1 MMGHKTLRTGRSRW
15 ILICCLI
22 GMAMVLTSCAA
33 ALNGITGRAEI
44 FQSQDYIV
52 YMVGKKENST
62 TLAQEVL
69 GDAGKAWMIEEN
81 NPAGSFRRGQAV
93 VIPIKEEN
101 IGGLYENG
109 IQIVPILCYHRFGK
123 TCKSNL
129 CISERTFAKQMEYL
143 KNNGY
148 YTIHLSDLMEF
159 LNYKTAIPSKSVII
173 TLDDG
178 YRSNYEFA
186 YPLLK
191 RYGYT
196 ATLFIYTDFIEASGN
211 AITWKQLRELKAAGF
226 EIGSHSISHADLTKK
241 LPHENDPM
249 YWGRITKEFI
259 DSKKII
265 DRKLN
270 QDTQFFAYPYGNY
283 NQQILNL
290 FPQAGYKLGLSIRT
304 GGNSFFANP
313 LTLKRSQILEENMPY
328 FVERIQTIQP
338 ISLR

>member
-1 MMGHKTLRTGRSRW
+1 MLRYSLWSAIRNIW
-15 ILICCLI
+15 ILIGFLI
-22 GMAMVLTSCAA
+22 GIAMVLTSCSTV
-33 ALNGITGRAEI
+33 LKDITGRPEI

-52 YMVGKKENST
+52 YRAAKNENST
-62 TLAQEVL
+62 TVAQKVL
-69 GDAGKAWMIEEN
+69 GDAGKAWMIEDN
-81 NPAGSFRRGQAV
+81 NPAGSIKRGQAV
-93 VIPIKEEN
+93 VIPLKEEN
-101 IGGLYENG
+101 IGGLYEDG

-129 CISERTFAKQMEYL
+129 CISEKTFANQLEYL

-148 YTIHLSDLMEF
+148 HTIHLSDLMEF

-178 YRSNYEFA
+178 YRSIFKFA

-196 ATLFIYTDFIEASGN
+196 ATLFIYTDFVEASRN
-211 AITWKQLRELKAAGF
+211 ALTWNQLRELKAAGF

-241 LPHENDPM
+241 LPYENDQTF
-249 YWGRITKEFI
+249 GSRITQELI
-259 DSKKII
+259 NSKKII
-265 DRKLN
+265 DRELN

-283 NQQILNL
+283 NQQILGL
-290 FPQAGYKLGLSIRT
+290 FPKIGYKLGLTIRK

-313 LTLKRSQILEENMPY
+313 LTLKRSQILEENMAY
-328 FVERIQTIQP
+328 FVDRIKIIQP

>member
-1 MMGHKTLRTGRSRW
+1 MRYNLLRAGRNGW
-15 ILICCLI
+15 ILTGCLI
-22 GMAMVLTSCAA
+22 GLAMGLTSCST
-33 ALNGITGRAEI
+33 ALKGITGQPEI
-44 FQSQDYIV
+44 FKSQDYIV

-69 GDAGKAWMIEEN
+69 GDAGKAWVIEDS
-81 NPAGSFRRGQAV
+81 NPAGPFKRGQAV
-93 VIPIKEEN
+93 VIPLKEEN
-101 IGGLYENG
+101 IGGLYEDGLQN
-109 IQIVPILCYHRFGK
+109 VPILCYHRFGK

-129 CISERTFAKQMEYL
+129 CISERTLVKQLEYL

-148 YTIHLSDLMEF
+148 HTIHLSNLMEF
-159 LNYKTAIPSKSVII
+159 LNYKSPIPSKSVII

-178 YRSNYEFA
+178 YRSIYEFA

-211 AITWKQLRELKAAGF
+211 ALTWNQLRKLKADGF

-241 LPHENDPM
+241 LPYENDQT
-249 YWGRITKEFI
+249 YWSRITKEFI
-259 DSKKII
+259 NSKKII
-265 DRKLN
+265 DRELN

-283 NQQILNL
+283 NQQILGL
-290 FPQAGYKLGLSIRT
+290 FPKAGYKLGLTIRD

-313 LTLKRSQILEENMPY
+313 LTLKRSQILEENMAY
-328 FVERIQTIQP
+328 FVDRIQIIQP

>member
-1 MMGHKTLRTGRSRW
+1 MMRHHTLRTVRSRW
-15 ILICCLI
+15 ILIGYLI
-22 GMAMVLTSCAA
+22 GIAMVLTSCAT
-33 ALNGITGRAEI
+33 ALNGITGRPEI

-62 TLAQEVL
+62 TLAQAVL
-69 GDAGKAWMIEEN
+69 GDAAKAWMVEDN
-81 NPAGSFRRGQAV
+81 NPAGFFKRGQAV

-101 IGGLYENG
+101 IGGLYEDG

-123 TCKSNL
+123 TCKTNL

-148 YTIHLSDLMEF
+148 HTIHLSELMEF

-178 YRSNYEFA
+178 YRSIYEFA

-211 AITWKQLRELKAAGF
+211 ALSWKQLRELKAAGF
-226 EIGSHSISHADLTKK
+226 EIGSHSLSHADLTKK
-241 LPHENDPM
+241 LPHENDQT
-249 YWGRITKEFI
+249 YWSRITKEFI
-259 DSKKII
+259 NSKKII
-265 DRKLN
+265 DRQLN

-283 NQQILNL
+283 NQQILGL
-290 FPQAGYKLGLSIRT
+290 FSEAGYKLGLSIRN

-313 LTLKRSQILEENMPY
+313 LTLKRSQILEENMEY
-328 FVERIQTIQP
+328 FVDRIKIMQP

>member
-1 MMGHKTLRTGRSRW
+1 MRYDTLRTSGNIW
-15 ILICCLI
+15 ILLCFLI
-22 GMAMVLTSCAA
+22 GIGMVLISCSTV
-33 ALNGITGRAEI
+33 LNGTGGKPEI
-44 FQSQDYIV
+44 FRSQDYMV
-52 YMVGKKENST
+52 YMAGKNENST
-62 TLAQEVL
+62 TLAKKLL
-69 GDAGKAWMIEEN
+69 GDAAKAWVIEDN
-81 NPAGSFRRGQAV
+81 NPAASFKRGQAV
-93 VIPIKEEN
+93 VIPLKEEN
-101 IGGLYENG
+101 IGGLYKDG
-109 IQIVPILCYHRFGK
+109 LQIVPILCYHRFGK

-129 CISERTFAKQMEYL
+129 CIPERTFAKQLEYL

-148 YTIHLSDLMEF
+148 HTIHLSDLMEF

-178 YRSNYEFA
+178 YRSIYEFA

-211 AITWKQLRELKAAGF
+211 ALSWKQLRKLKAAGF

-241 LPHENDPM
+241 LPHENDQT
-249 YWGRITKEFI
+249 YWSRITKEFI
-259 DSKKII
+259 NSKKII
-265 DRKLN
+265 DRELN

-290 FPQAGYKLGLSIRT
+290 FPKAGYKLGLTIRN

-313 LTLKRSQILEENMPY
+313 LTLKRSQVLEENMEY
-328 FVERIQTIQP
+328 FVDRIQIIQP

>member
-1 MMGHKTLRTGRSRW
+1 MMGYDTLRTSGNIW
-15 ILICCLI
+15 ILLCFLI
-22 GMAMVLTSCAA
+22 GIGMVLISCSTV
-33 ALNGITGRAEI
+33 LNGTGGKPEI
-44 FQSQDYIV
+44 FRSQDYMV
-52 YMVGKKENST
+52 YMAGKNENST
-62 TLAQEVL
+62 TLAKKLL
-69 GDAGKAWMIEEN
+69 GDAAKAWVIEDN
-81 NPAGSFRRGQAV
+81 NPAASFKRGQAV
-93 VIPIKEEN
+93 VIPLKEEN
-101 IGGLYENG
+101 IGGLYKDG
-109 IQIVPILCYHRFGK
+109 LQIVPILCYHRFGK

-129 CISERTFAKQMEYL
+129 CIPERTFAKQLEYL

-148 YTIHLSDLMEF
+148 HTIHLSDLMEF

-178 YRSNYEFA
+178 YRSIYEFA

-211 AITWKQLRELKAAGF
+211 ALSWKQLRKLKAAGF

-241 LPHENDPM
+241 LPHENDQT
-249 YWGRITKEFI
+249 YWSRITKEFI
-259 DSKKII
+259 NSKKII
-265 DRKLN
+265 DRELN

-290 FPQAGYKLGLSIRT
+290 FPKAGYKLGLTIRN

-313 LTLKRSQILEENMPY
+313 LTLKRSQILAENMAY
-328 FVERIQTIQP
+328 FVDRIEIIQP

>member
-1 MMGHKTLRTGRSRW
+1 MRHNSLRTGRNMW
-15 ILICCLI
+15 ILIGCLTGI
-22 GMAMVLTSCAA
+22 AMVLTSCSTS
-33 ALNGITGRAEI
+33 LKGITGRPEI
-44 FQSQDYIV
+44 FRSQDYIV
-52 YMVGKKENST
+52 YIVGKKENST

-69 GDAGKAWMIEEN
+69 GDAGKAWLIEDN
-81 NPAGSFRRGQAV
+81 NPAGSFKRGQAV

-101 IGGLYENG
+101 IGGLYEDG

-129 CISERTFAKQMEYL
+129 CISERTFAKQLEYL

-148 YTIHLSDLMEF
+148 HTIHLSDLMEF

-178 YRSNYEFA
+178 YRSIYEFA

-211 AITWKQLRELKAAGF
+211 ALTWHQLRKLKAAGF

-241 LPHENDPM
+241 LPYENDQT
-249 YWGRITKEFI
+249 YWSRITKEFI
-259 DSKKII
+259 NSKAII
-265 DRKLN
+265 DRELN

-283 NQQILNL
+283 NQRILDL
-290 FPQAGYKLGLSIRT
+290 FPKSGYRLGLTIRN

-313 LTLKRSQILEENMPY
+313 LTLKRSQILEENMAY
-328 FVERIQTIQP
+328 FVDRIQIIQP

>member
-1 MMGHKTLRTGRSRW
+1 MRHNSLRTGRNMW
-15 ILICCLI
+15 ILIGCLTGI
-22 GMAMVLTSCAA
+22 AMVLTSCSTS
-33 ALNGITGRAEI
+33 LKGITGRPEI
-44 FQSQDYIV
+44 FRSQDYIV
-52 YMVGKKENST
+52 YIVGKKENST

-69 GDAGKAWMIEEN
+69 GDAGKAWLIEDN
-81 NPAGSFRRGQAV
+81 NPAGSFKRGQAI
-93 VIPIKEEN
+93 VIPLKEEN
-101 IGGLYENG
+101 IGGLHEDG

-129 CISERTFAKQMEYL
+129 CISERTFAKQLEYL

-148 YTIHLSDLMEF
+148 HTIHLSDLMEF

-178 YRSNYEFA
+178 YRSIYEFA

-191 RYGYT
+191 RYGFT
-196 ATLFIYTDFIEASGN
+196 ATLFIYTDFIEASRN
-211 AITWKQLRELKAAGF
+211 ALTWNHLRELKAAGF

-241 LPHENDPM
+241 LPHENDQT
-249 YWGRITKEFI
+249 YWSRITKELI
-259 DSKKII
+259 NSKKII
-265 DRKLN
+265 DRQLK

-283 NQQILNL
+283 NQQILGL
-290 FPQAGYKLGLSIRT
+290 FSKAGYKLGLTIRT

-313 LTLKRSQILEENMPY
+313 LTLKRSQILEEKMEY
-328 FVERIQTIQP
+328 FVDRIQIIQP

>member
-1 MMGHKTLRTGRSRW
+1 
-15 ILICCLI
+15 
-22 GMAMVLTSCAA
+22 MVLTSCAT
-33 ALNGITGRAEI
+33 ALQGITGRAEI
-44 FQSQDYIV
+44 FRSQDYIV
-52 YMVGKKENST
+52 YMAGKKENST

-69 GDAGKAWMIEEN
+69 GDAGKAWLIEDN
-81 NPAGSFRRGQAV
+81 NPAGSFKRGQAV

-101 IGGLYENG
+101 IGGLYEDG

-148 YTIHLSDLMEF
+148 HTIHLSDLMGF
-159 LNYKTAIPSKSVII
+159 LNYKNAIPSKSVVI

-178 YRSNYEFA
+178 YRSIYEFA

-196 ATLFIYTDFIEASGN
+196 ATLFIYTDFVEASGN
-211 AITWKQLRELKAAGF
+211 ALSWNQLRKLKAAGF

-241 LPHENDPM
+241 LPHENDPT
-249 YWGRITKEFI
+249 YWSRISKELI
-259 DSKKII
+259 NSKEII
-265 DRKLN
+265 DRELN
-270 QDTQFFAYPYGNY
+270 QDTQIFAYPYGNY
-283 NQQILNL
+283 NQQILGL
-290 FPQAGYKLGLSIRT
+290 FSEAGYKLGLTIRN

-313 LTLKRSQILEENMPY
+313 LTLKRSQILEENMAY
-328 FVERIQTIQP
+328 FVDRIQIIQP

>member
-1 MMGHKTLRTGRSRW
+1 MRYDTLRTSGNIW
-15 ILICCLI
+15 ILLCFLI
-22 GMAMVLTSCAA
+22 GIGMVLISCSTV
-33 ALNGITGRAEI
+33 LNGTGGKPEI
-44 FQSQDYIV
+44 FRSQDYMV
-52 YMVGKKENST
+52 YMAGKNENST
-62 TLAQEVL
+62 TLAKKLL
-69 GDAGKAWMIEEN
+69 GDAAKAWVIEDN
-81 NPAGSFRRGQAV
+81 NPAASFKRGQAV
-93 VIPIKEEN
+93 VIPLKEEN
-101 IGGLYENG
+101 IGGLYKDG
-109 IQIVPILCYHRFGK
+109 LQIVPILCYHRFGK

-129 CISERTFAKQMEYL
+129 CIPERTFAKQLEYL

-148 YTIHLSDLMEF
+148 HTIHLSDLMEF

-178 YRSNYEFA
+178 YRSIYEFA

-211 AITWKQLRELKAAGF
+211 ALSWKQLRKLKAAGF

-241 LPHENDPM
+241 LPHENDQT
-249 YWGRITKEFI
+249 YWSRITKEFI
-259 DSKKII
+259 NSKKII
-265 DRKLN
+265 DRELN

-290 FPQAGYKLGLSIRT
+290 FPKAGYKLGLTIRN

-313 LTLKRSQILEENMPY
+313 LTLKRSQILAENMAY
-328 FVERIQTIQP
+328 FVDRIEIIQP

>member
-1 MMGHKTLRTGRSRW
+1 MMRYNLLRTGRNRW
-15 ILICCLI
+15 ILIGCLI
-22 GMAMVLTSCAA
+22 GLAMVLISCST
-33 ALNGITGRAEI
+33 ALKGITGRPEI

-62 TLAQEVL
+62 TLAQKLL
-69 GDAGKAWMIEEN
+69 GDAGKAGLIEDN
-81 NPAGSFRRGQAV
+81 NPAGSFKRGQAV
-93 VIPIKEEN
+93 VIPLKEEN
-101 IGGLYENG
+101 IGGLYEDG

-129 CISERTFAKQMEYL
+129 CISERTFAKQLEYL

-148 YTIHLSDLMEF
+148 HTIHLRDLMEF

-178 YRSNYEFA
+178 YRSIYEFA

-211 AITWKQLRELKAAGF
+211 ALSWNQLRKLKAAGF

-241 LPHENDPM
+241 LPHENDQTFRS
-249 YWGRITKEFI
+249 RITKEFI
-259 DSKKII
+259 NSKKII
-265 DRKLN
+265 DRELN
-270 QDTQFFAYPYGNY
+270 QDTQSFAYPYGNY
-283 NQQILNL
+283 NQQILDL
-290 FPQAGYKLGLSIRT
+290 FPKAGYKLGLTIRT

-313 LTLKRSQILEENMPY
+313 LTIKRSQILEENMAY
-328 FVERIQTIQP
+328 FVDRIQIIQP

>member
-1 MMGHKTLRTGRSRW
+1 MRHNLLRTSRNTW
-15 ILICCLI
+15 ILIGCLI
-22 GMAMVLTSCAA
+22 GIAMVLTSCST
-33 ALNGITGRAEI
+33 ALKGIAGRPAI
-44 FQSQDYIV
+44 FKSQDYIV

-69 GDAGKAWMIEEN
+69 GDAGKAWLIEDN
-81 NPAGSFRRGQAV
+81 NPAGPFKRGQAV
-93 VIPIKEEN
+93 VIPLKEEN
-101 IGGLYENG
+101 IGGLYEDG

-129 CISERTFAKQMEYL
+129 CISERTFAKHLEYL

-148 YTIHLSDLMEF
+148 HTIHLRDLMAF

-178 YRSNYEFA
+178 YRSTYEFA

-191 RYGYT
+191 RYGFT

-211 AITWKQLRELKAAGF
+211 ALTWHQLRKLKAAGF
-226 EIGSHSISHADLTKK
+226 EIGSHSMSHTDLTKK
-241 LPHENDPM
+241 LPHENGPT
-249 YWGRITKEFI
+249 YWSRITKELI
-259 DSKKII
+259 NSKEII
-265 DRKLN
+265 DRELK

-283 NQQILNL
+283 DQQILGL
-290 FPQAGYKLGLSIRT
+290 FSNTGYKLGLTIRT
-304 GGNSFFANP
+304 GGNSFFANSM
-313 LTLKRSQILEENMPY
+313 TLKRSQILEENMAY
-328 FVERIQTIQP
+328 FVDRIQIIQP